1 MLSVWRATSRG
12 SCPPHLCNLD
22 CESGLLHFIVQ
33 MDFIGFS
40 IQEKVS
46 LQRTGCVLLS
56 VSIVV
61 NNDLF
66 ELGRQYSTLLLLIVL
81 LFLSLGY
88 SAS

>member
-1 MLSVWRATSRG
+1 M
-12 SCPPHLCNLD
+12 
-22 CESGLLHFIVQ
+22 F
-33 MDFIGFS
+33 
-40 IQEKVS
+40 
-46 LQRTGCVLLS
+46 LLS

-61 NNDLF
+61 NHDLF